1 MNLTSYGS
9 EKVKARS
16 VSTRNSYL
24 VWKTIVMEAHSIIQN
39 FVVGASYK
47 KIVSQL
53 QKQEIFKNNN
63 NIYESGP
70 LNFRWKLNFIHTL
83 PTDLP

>member
-9 EKVKARS
+9 EKVKDWS

-24 VWKTIVMEAHSIIQN
+24 VCKTIVMEAHSIIQN
-39 FVVGASYK
+39 FVVGESYK
-47 KIVSQL
+47 KIASQL
-53 QKQEIFKNNN
+53 QKQEIFNNN
-63 NIYESGP
+63 MYESGP